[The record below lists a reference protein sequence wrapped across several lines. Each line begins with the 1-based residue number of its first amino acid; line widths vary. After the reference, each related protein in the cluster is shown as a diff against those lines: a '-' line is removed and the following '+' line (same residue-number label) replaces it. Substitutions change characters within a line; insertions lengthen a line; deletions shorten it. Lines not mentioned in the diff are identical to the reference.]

1 VPEAFFSSRPAD
13 LSPNSA
19 YELLTSIV
27 QPRPIAFVSTLST
40 EGVPNLAPFSF
51 YMVGGTNPPSLMISP
66 VLGAGGRKKDSLRNI
81 EETGEF
87 VVCALHREMADG
99 MNRASYAFDSEES
112 EWDVCGFTPLAS
124 KVVKPMRVEES
135 LAQFECRL
143 FQVVEHGTEAG
154 AARYVIGEVVM
165 IHLAQEIWRD
175 GALHLSGIRP
185 ISRMGG
191 SEYLDTA
198 AMEVFSLERPTKT
211 P

>member
-1 VPEAFFSSRPAD
+1 MPEAFFSTRPED
-13 LSPNSA
+13 LSVAAA

-27 QPRPIAFVSTLST
+27 QPRPIAFVSTVSAS
-40 EGVPNLAPFSF
+40 GVPNLAPFSF
-51 YMVGGTNPPSLMISP
+51 YMIGGTNPPSVMISP

-87 VVCALHREMADG
+87 VICALHREMAEG
-99 MNRASYAFDSEES
+99 MNRASYAFDTEES
-112 EWDVCGFTPLAS
+112 EWEVCGFTPLAS
-124 KVVKPMRVEES
+124 REVRPMRVEES

-143 FQVVEHGTEAG
+143 FKVVEHGDQAG

-165 IHLAQEIWRD
+165 LHLAKEIWRD
-175 GALHLSGIRP
+175 GSLHLPGMRP

-198 AMEVFSLERPTKT
+198 AMEVFSLERPSKG